1 MTALALDPAPVLLSF
16 SAQNDLVAP
25 FRDGLF
31 NGCAYG
37 LLALGIV
44 LLYKSNR
51 ILNFAQ
57 GEFAGV
63 ALVVS
68 YCFDK
73 GYTTKFGFSFPQT
86 PYVIAVLLGVISAVL
101 AAVLTQLIVVRP
113 LFNQPRVVLVVA
125 TVGVSLLLIGVEGLM
140 FPSTGTFRQVTDAL
154 NIVQPA
160 FRIGQLPVQWFDLL
174 RLAVLVGLAIGA
186 LLFFKR
192 TAIGTAVLA
201 VSQDPTAASVVGIQ
215 VQRVSLVTWALA
227 GFLGGMAG
235 VLPTAAVGSP
245 LAPGVFTGIVLTA
258 AFTAAVLGGITSLP
272 GAFAGGILL
281 GMVQAFAAAHA
292 KDVPGLSGIPGR
304 QDELVV
310 FALLLAV
317 LVFRPAGLLGKEV

>member
-1 MTALALDPAPVLLSF
+1 MTAVTPATALLSL
-16 SAQNDLVAP
+16 SPQNDLLAP
-25 FRDGLF
+25 FENGLF

-68 YCFDK
+68 YCFDT
-73 GYTTKFGFSFPQT
+73 GYKTKFGFSFPHT
-86 PYVIAVLLGVISAVL
+86 PYVIAIVIGVASAVL

-125 TVGVSLLLIGVEGLM
+125 TVGVSLALIGVEGLL
-140 FPSTGTFRQVTDAL
+140 FPSVGNFRQVTAAL
-154 NIVQPA
+154 NITQPA
-160 FRIGQLPVQWFDLL
+160 FKTGQLPVQWFDLL
-174 RLAVLVGLAIGA
+174 RLAVLVGLAVSA

-192 TAIGTAVLA
+192 TATGTAVLA

-215 VQRVSLVTWALA
+215 VQKVSLITWALA
-227 GFLGGMAG
+227 GLLGGMAG
-235 VLPTAAVGSP
+235 VLPTAIVGQS
-245 LAPGVFTGIVLTA
+245 LVPGVFTGIVLTA
-258 AFTAAVLGGITSLP
+258 SFTAAVLGGITSLP
-272 GAFAGGILL
+272 GAFIGGLLL
-281 GMVQAFAAAHA
+281 GEVQAFANVHA
-292 KDVPGLSGIPGR
+292 KSIPGLDQLPGS
-304 QDELVV
+304 QDEFVV
-310 FALLLAV
+310 FLLLLAV
-317 LVFRPAGLLGKEV
+317 LIFRPAGLLGKEI